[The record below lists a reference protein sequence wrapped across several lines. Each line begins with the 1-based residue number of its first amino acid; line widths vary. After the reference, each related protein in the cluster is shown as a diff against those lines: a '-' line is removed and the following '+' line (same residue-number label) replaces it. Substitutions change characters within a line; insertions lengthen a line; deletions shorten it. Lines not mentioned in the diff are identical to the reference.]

1 MNLKVKNYWN
11 SYIKYYNEKPTR
23 NTMTTIILY
32 YTSDHEDQ
40 DFLNRSLSGLAAIW
54 FTTYRHSG
62 SLVEFCLH
70 VHYRGMHAWNEAIYV
85 YTSTS
90 CFPLMESESLFLSTS
105 VWSAGSVLCF
115 LNRTPYTIIMPSII
129 IIVHTN
135 RVR

>member
-11 SYIKYYNEKPTR
+11 SYIKYYSEKPTK

-54 FTTYRHSG
+54 LALFTAYRHSG
-62 SLVEFCLH
+62 VFLACALQ
-70 VHYRGMHAWNEAIYV
+70 GNAWNEAIYV

-115 LNRTPYTIIMPSII
+115 LNRTPYTIIMTSII

-135 RVR
+135 RIR